1 VKRHDRIKDGRNDQ
15 ENSNPDAES
24 LGPLISE
31 RGKQYRRCRHHCAQ
45 NRQLL
50 DVVLS
55 DAAKVLFLVATEGG
69 IKPQLPQP
77 AAAREFCPG
86 GEPAPVTLCS

>member
-1 VKRHDRIKDGRNDQ
+1 MKRHDRIKDGRNDQ

-24 LGPLISE
+24 FGPLISE
-31 RGKQYRRCRHHCAQ
+31 RGKQCRRYRHHYAK

-55 DAAKVLFLVATEGG
+55 DAAKDLFLVAN
-69 IKPQLPQP
+69 
-77 AAAREFCPG
+77 
-86 GEPAPVTLCS
+86 